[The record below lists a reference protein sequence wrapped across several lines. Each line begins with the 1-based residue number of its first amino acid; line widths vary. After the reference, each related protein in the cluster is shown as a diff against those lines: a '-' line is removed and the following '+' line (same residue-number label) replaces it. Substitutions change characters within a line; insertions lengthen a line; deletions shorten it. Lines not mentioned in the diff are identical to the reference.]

1 MPGAPLSQNFDAKL
15 HRAVWSKISREGL
28 ESIPRVHQSFLNV
41 MPSGN
46 ALEMEVIYSGLPAV
60 PRVASDTVRTPQVS
74 FVISPKVIYR
84 HDEYRY
90 QYIYTKVAADDDQYG
105 VITDVIGTMGEGA
118 GYRMEVVAADLFNR
132 GDDAAAFATWD
143 GQPIFSAAHQLVG
156 ATDTYSNISAAAGP
170 TYATLHVIGS
180 YFKRILNDQGFWTP
194 IEIESIQVSPELAPL
209 WRQLIASSSAGAVL
223 GYTSGTGGQTVYAT
237 TPPAFLMPN
246 PNPGIANQV
255 RTLGLT
261 PEKIVEN
268 PYLAN
273 VEDAYVVGVGKKL
286 NMYVREAPNTD
297 TYNLDDPKAIAHRI
311 QMRFSVGATDARRVL
326 RVPGS

>member
-1 MPGAPLSQNFDAKL
+1 MPAGAPLAQNFDAKL
-15 HRAVWSKISREGL
+15 HKAVWSKISREGL

-41 MPSGN
+41 MPSSN

-74 FVISPKVIYR
+74 FEISPKVVYR

-105 VITDVIGTMGEGA
+105 VITDVVGTMGEGA
-118 GYRMEVVAADLFNR
+118 GYRIEVVSADLFNR
-132 GDDAAAFATWD
+132 GTDATAFATWD
-143 GQPIFSAAHQLVG
+143 GKAIFAVDHGLVG
-156 ATDTYSNISAAAGP
+156 ATDTYSNITATMGP
-170 TYATLHVIGS
+170 TYATLHVIAS

-209 WRQLIASSSAGAVL
+209 WRQILVSSAAYSTLADNSSTNKVAA
-223 GYTSGTGGQTVYAT
+223 YTAT
-237 TPPAFLMPN
+237 ANTN
-246 PNPGIANQV
+246 SGIANV
-255 RTLGLT
+255 LPSMGLT
-261 PEKIVEN
+261 AEKVVEN
-268 PYLAN
+268 PYLAD
-273 VEDAYVVGVGKKL
+273 VEDAFVIGVGKKL
-286 NMYVREAPNTD
+286 NMYMREAPNTD
-297 TYNLDDPKAIAHRI
+297 TYNLDDPKALAHRI